1 MILTRE
7 FLLEVNSCQEG
18 YRFGLENNLINGN
31 YDDAITFCSNNGKQ
45 EFADWLTTQK
55 STEYY
60 VRNNGSLIT
69 MGAYQVFNPLTGQHT
84 RYESEEL
91 ARLALINVAKEIL
104 QQHCPTVVQELSNEN
119 GDTTWIP
126 TTMNETLIIS

>member
-1 MILTRE
+1 MLVTEKFITDFAVCEETATVIR
-7 FLLEVNSCQEG
+7 
-18 YRFGLENNLINGN
+18 ENNLLGLEVTEVLRALRDLNM
-31 YDDAITFCSNNGKQ
+31 AEPTVWWATAK
-45 EFADWLTTQK
+45 TTE
-55 STEYY
+55 TY
-60 VRNNGSLIT
+60 VRNNGSILT

-84 RYESEEL
+84 RYETEEL
-91 ARLALINVAKEIL
+91 ARLALIEVAKEVL